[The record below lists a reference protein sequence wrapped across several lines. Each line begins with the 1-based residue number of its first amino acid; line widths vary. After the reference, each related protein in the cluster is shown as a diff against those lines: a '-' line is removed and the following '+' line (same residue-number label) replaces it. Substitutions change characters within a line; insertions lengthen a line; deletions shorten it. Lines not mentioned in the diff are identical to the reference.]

1 MKCLMTIGLL
11 AVFLIN
17 NSFAQ
22 NSNDLCSNAI
32 LIDSIQNRQSVS
44 IAFNSTT
51 QSLIASCEDSSNVNW
66 DLWYSF
72 VMPFDGQIRLT
83 GLSTVNKTSLY
94 ESCGGQELSCMA
106 ANGFI
111 KGLIG
116 GNTYLLRYGTAS
128 QFSGINTLFI
138 QAFPPPSND
147 ECFAAIAIADIS
159 QKQNIQVD
167 NRGASESLEIGCD
180 PANQDNFDI
189 WYRFDMPYDGNV
201 KVSGSSGSHKLALF
215 DACGGNEISCFSS
228 TGFFLDLNANQ
239 TYFLRFASNSSSA
252 GTSNLSLQAFAPPP
266 NDSCSGAISLGDLS
280 SAINLDLDNR
290 GASES
295 LNASCE
301 SSRFEYLDLWYE
313 FEMPFDGNVKIT
325 GVFGVNRLT
334 LYDGC
339 GGNELACN
347 TGLSFWQGLDSG
359 QVYLIR
365 YSSLRSQAINDQI
378 NILAAPTATNDECT
392 NATFIDSL
400 ELGITISLDTRSA
413 TESLDASCETAS
425 EENLDLWYEFVMP
438 FFGNIKITGVF
449 GVNRLALFD
458 ACGGNELECS
468 QSGAFFENLTS
479 GQRYLMRYSAISQQ
493 SNFDQ
498 ITLQAVPTG
507 LNDECIDA
515 FLIPD
520 IDQEQIISLD
530 TRAASESLDSSCET
544 DTDENLDLWYRFTM
558 PFDGLLKVSGVFGV
572 NKLALFD
579 SCGGNEVACFA
590 GNGVFYN
597 LSSGQVYFLRYA
609 TTRQMANVDDFFVQA
624 FINLPHDLCENAIEI
639 ERPDSAQYILT
650 DTREAS
656 QSLISSCEDSSFSQQ
671 DLWYRFSMPFDGK
684 VFIRD
689 GNNAHNFSL
698 WDSCGGNEISCFSG
712 FGEFSGLADSTE
724 YWLRYASPFGNATLD
739 SFEVE
744 AVMSVGLGEGQEDFF
759 KLYPNPADDMIIISW
774 ASQGFS
780 EGLLTIYDS
789 QGRKVWMSKKISLN
803 PARIQKEIQLNGWK
817 SEIYYLHLYTP
828 DYIKT
833 SIFIK
838 KD

>member
-1 MKCLMTIGLL
+1 MKSLMTIGLL
-11 AVFLIN
+11 ALLCLN
-17 NSFAQ
+17 KSYAQ
-22 NSNDLCSNAI
+22 NPNDLCSNAI
-32 LIDSIQNRQSVS
+32 ATDSIENQQSIV
-44 IAFNSTT
+44 IAFSNTS
-51 QSLIASCEDSSNVNW
+51 QSLIASCEDSTDTNL

-72 VMPFDGQIRLT
+72 TMPFDGQIRLT

-94 ESCGGQELSCMA
+94 ESCGGQELTCMA
-106 ANGFI
+106 GNGFMT
-111 KGLIG
+111 GLTG
-116 GNTYLLRYGTAS
+116 GTTYLLRYGTAS
-128 QFSGINTLFI
+128 QFSGNNTLFI

-147 ECFAAIAIADIS
+147 ECVAAISIPDIS
-159 QKQNIQVD
+159 IKQNIQVD
-167 NRGASESLEIGCD
+167 NRGASETVELGCD
-180 PANQDNFDI
+180 PANQDNLDI
-189 WYRFDMPYDGNV
+189 WYQFDMPYDGHV

-228 TGFFLDLNANQ
+228 TGFFLNLNANQ
-239 TYFLRFASNSSSA
+239 TYLLRFASNSSSA
-252 GTSNLSLQAFAPPP
+252 GTSNLSIQAFAPPP

-280 SAINLDLDNR
+280 TPINLDLDNR
-290 GASES
+290 GANES

-301 SSRFEYLDLWYE
+301 SARFEYLDLWYE

-334 LYDGC
+334 LFDGC

-359 QVYLIR
+359 QVYLMR

-378 NILAAPTATNDECT
+378 NILAAPTAPNDECT

-400 ELGITISLDTRSA
+400 ELGITLSLDTRSA
-413 TESLDASCETAS
+413 TESLDASCESAS
-425 EENLDLWYEFVMP
+425 EDNLDLWYEFVMP
-438 FFGNIKITGVF
+438 FFGNIKINGVF

-468 QSGAFFENLTS
+468 QSGAFFENLTA
-479 GQRYLMRYSAISQQ
+479 GQRYLLRYAAISQQ

-498 ITLQAVPTG
+498 INIQAVPTG

-544 DTDENLDLWYRFTM
+544 DTDENLDLWYRFSM
-558 PFDGLLKVSGVFGV
+558 PFDGLLKASGVFGV

-579 SCGGNEVACFA
+579 SCGGSEIACF
-590 GNGVFYN
+590 GSNGVFYN
-597 LSSGQVYFLRYA
+597 LDSGQVYFLRYA
-609 TTRQMANVDDFFVQA
+609 ATRQMANVDDFKVQA
-624 FINLPHDLCENAIEI
+624 FSNLAHDLCENAVEI
-639 ERPDSAQYILT
+639 ERPDSAQYIVA

-656 QSLISSCEDSSFSQQ
+656 QSLISSCEDSTFSQQ
-671 DLWYRFSMPFDGK
+671 DLWYRFMMPFDGK
-684 VFIRD
+684 LFIRE

-698 WDSCGGNEISCFSG
+698 WDSCGGNEITCFSG
-712 FGEFSGLADSTE
+712 FGEFEGLEDSTE

-744 AVMSVGLGEGQEDFF
+744 AVMSVGIGEIEESPF
-759 KLYPNPADDMIIISW
+759 KVYPNPAKDFVVVEWEGEVTEEISI
-774 ASQGFS
+774 S
-780 EGLLTIYDS
+780 IYDMSARKLLSRRLGVPSLSS
-789 QGRKVWMSKKISLN
+789 QKWEFKITDL
-803 PARIQKEIQLNGWK
+803 PQG
-817 SEIYYLHLYTP
+817 
-828 DYIKT
+828 
-833 SIFIK
+833 
-838 KD
+838 